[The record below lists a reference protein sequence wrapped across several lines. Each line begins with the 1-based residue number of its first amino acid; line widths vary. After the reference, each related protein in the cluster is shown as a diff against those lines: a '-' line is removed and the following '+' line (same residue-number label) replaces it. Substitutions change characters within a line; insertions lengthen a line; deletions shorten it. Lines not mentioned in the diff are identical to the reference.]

1 MLETRC
7 RLRELKLAI
16 PIRTFDYKPT
26 TIKPLP
32 INKKIF
38 KRY

>member
-1 MLETRC
+1 MLETRS

-16 PIRTFDYKPT
+16 PIRIFDCKPT

-32 INKKIF
+32 INKKLL